1 MRLALPLWESKI
13 SPVLDSATRL
23 LVVDVEDKDELSR
36 SEIHLDGMDLP
47 MKCRKIRDIGVD
59 VLICGAVTRQLAA
72 RLKASGI
79 NIVPGISGRLD
90 DVLHACFHG
99 NLARSEYLMP
109 GWSLD
114 GMEELLGGLNLQGSG
129 SPKARNLKKRSSLKE
144 DI

>member
-23 LVVDVEDKDELSR
+23 LLVEVEDNGELSR
-36 SEIHLDGMDLP
+36 SEIHLDEMDMP
-47 MKCRKIRDIGVD
+47 MKCRKIQDLGVD
-59 VLICGAVTRQLAA
+59 VLICGAVTRQLSD

-114 GMEELLGGLNLQGSG
+114 GLEELLRGLNLQG
-129 SPKARNLKKRSSLKE
+129 ARRPG
-144 DI
+144 I

>member
-1 MRLALPLWESKI
+1 MPLWESKI
-13 SPVLDSATRL
+13 SPVLDTATKL
-23 LVVDVEDKDELSR
+23 LVVDAEDKGELTR
-36 SEIHLDGMDLP
+36 SEIHLGGMDLP
-47 MKCRKIRDIGVD
+47 MKCRKIQDLGVD
-59 VLICGAVTRQLAA
+59 VLICGAVTRQLSN

-114 GMEELLGGLNLQGSG
+114 GLEELLRGLKLPGGG
-129 SPKARNLKKRSSLKE
+129 SPKTWDLKKRSSSKE